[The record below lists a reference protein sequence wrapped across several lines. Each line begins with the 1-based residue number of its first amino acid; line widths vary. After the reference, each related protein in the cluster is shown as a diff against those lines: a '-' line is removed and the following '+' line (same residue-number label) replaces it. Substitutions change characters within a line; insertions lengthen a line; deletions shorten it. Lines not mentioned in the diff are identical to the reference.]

1 MRNQDAFS
9 RRSALMSIG
18 LLVLAVVSGGPA
30 SSATASVA
38 GSGTIARILT
48 DFGGLWDSTADAK
61 SAPGGVSPNDAHHL
75 LAFELGGT
83 LWSTGVD
90 DASLSEPFTAGTWEA
105 LPVEGLPTSV
115 STNYLYVRG
124 AGLTRGDVQGPFSS
138 SDLSEQLTRGVRGL
152 DLASGLANI
161 PSGST
166 VEFNVPAIASAAVG
180 DGVPDILITQIAN
193 PAGTADTLR
202 FADGSGNPVGNS
214 VSIDQN
220 AITALVGTWSPQ
232 FWTIPS
238 AGTSSVDS
246 GEYPLRLRAFEL
258 SEFGLTA
265 GNVGSVAKLVWS
277 PSGSSDT
284 AFFAYNTASLS
295 AVASSVSVV
304 TPTVTL
310 APIDDRRVA
319 DGAVATSASSSAGLT
334 ISYTTSDPSICTV
347 DASGSVTPL
356 AVGTC
361 TVTAST
367 ASQTVG
373 STAYTQASDSE
384 SFEVLAPAPT
394 VPDPGPAP
402 SPSPAAPVSSFVA
415 PGGVLPALAPTEAEF
430 VRADGTVAPLRI
442 EATAPGVLTYRT
454 EGLVLTLQG
463 TEASG
468 VAEGLVARSDGT
480 VECTVCADLAVGTVI
495 EVWAFSTPRLVAAWE
510 VNDLPCQQF
519 TIPLGAPLD
528 GGGALTPGPHTLQL
542 VLQTSAGVAAV
553 NAGVTAEGQ
562 VPTNVPAGT
571 GPSLSTPI
579 ATVIAIAVAALLFAS
594 PNAAPGRRFNGRRRV
609 TPG

>member
-1 MRNQDAFS
+1 MRNQNAFS
-9 RRSALMSIG
+9 RPPVVMAVG

-30 SSATASVA
+30 SSATASTD
-38 GSGTIARILT
+38 GSSVTRILT
-48 DFGGLWDSTADAK
+48 DFNGSLWDSEA
-61 SAPGGVSPNDAHHL
+61 SGGVTPDDEHHL
-75 LAFELGGT
+75 LAFAAGGT

-90 DASLSEPFTAGTWEA
+90 DDALVGETFTAGVWEA
-105 LPVEGLPTSV
+105 LPVEGIPTSGG
-115 STNYLYVRG
+115 TGFYIYARG
-124 AGLTRGDVQGPFSS
+124 SALKGEALPEFTSENLSARLTSGIQ
-138 SDLSEQLTRGVRGL
+138 GL

-161 PSGST
+161 PSNNDISFNLPSVAAGS
-166 VEFNVPAIASAAVG
+166 IG
-180 DGVPDILITQIAN
+180 DGVPDILVTQIAA
-193 PAGTADTLR
+193 PSSTTDTLR
-202 FADGSGNPVGNS
+202 FVDSENKTVGKSIVIALIGISALGTQWDADFVFVSDRTSLGGSG
-214 VSIDQN
+214 
-220 AITALVGTWSPQ
+220 
-232 FWTIPS
+232 
-238 AGTSSVDS
+238 
-246 GEYPLRLRAFEL
+246 LRDLRMVAFEL
-258 SEFGLTA
+258 SEFGLTSE
-265 GNVGSVAKLVWS
+265 NIGSVSKLVWS
-277 PSGSSDT
+277 PSGQSDT

-295 AVASSVSVV
+295 AVASSVSVD

-442 EATAPGVLTYRT
+442 ESTAPGALTYRT
-454 EGLVLTLQG
+454 EGLELTLQG

-519 TIPLGAPLD
+519 AIPLGAPLD
-528 GGGALTPGPHTLQL
+528 GGGAVAPGPHTLQL

-571 GPSLSTPI
+571 GPSLSTHI
-579 ATVIAIAVAALLFAS
+579 ATVVAIAVAALLFAWS
-594 PNAAPGRRFNGRRRV
+594 NAAPGRRFNGRRRV

>member
-1 MRNQDAFS
+1 VRKQDDAFS
-9 RRSALMSIG
+9 RRFVLMATG
-18 LLVLAVVSGGPA
+18 LLVLGVVSGGPA
-30 SSATASVA
+30 SSATASIA
-38 GSGTIARILT
+38 GSGTITRILT
-48 DFGGLWDSTADAK
+48 DFEGLWDSTADAK
-61 SAPGGVSPNDAHHL
+61 SAPGGVSPNDTHHL
-75 LAFELGGT
+75 LAFELDGT

-90 DASLSEPFTAGTWEA
+90 DDALNEPFTPGTWQA
-105 LPVEGLPTSV
+105 LPVEGLPTSGG
-115 STNYLYVRG
+115 NFYLYVRG
-124 AGLTRGDVQGPFSS
+124 AGLPRGDVQGPFSS
-138 SDLSEQLTRGVRGL
+138 SDLSEQLTRGIRGL

-161 PSGST
+161 PLGSII
-166 VEFNVPAIASAAVG
+166 EFNVPAIASAAVG

-193 PAGTADTLR
+193 PLGPDDTLQ
-202 FADGSGNPVGNS
+202 FVDGSGNPVGDS

-220 AITALVGTWSPQ
+220 AITALVGTWNPQ

-238 AGTSSVDS
+238 AGTSTVAS

-277 PSGSSDT
+277 PSGTSDP

-295 AVASSVSVV
+295 AFASSLDVV

-319 DGAVATSASSSAGLT
+319 DGAVATSATSSAGLT
-334 ISYTTSDPSICTV
+334 ISYTTADPSICTV

-415 PGGVLPALAPTEAEF
+415 PGGVLPALAPNEAEF

-442 EATAPGVLTYRT
+442 ESTAPGALTYRT

-468 VAEGLVARSDGT
+468 VEEGLLARSDGIL
-480 VECTVCADLAVGTVI
+480 ECTVCAELAVGTVI

-510 VNDLPCQQF
+510 VNHLPCQQF
-519 TIPLGAPLD
+519 AIPLGAPLD

-542 VLQTSAGVAAV
+542 VLQTSSGVAAV
-553 NAGVTAEGQ
+553 NAGVTAEGP
-562 VPTNVPAGT
+562 VPARVPAGD
-571 GPSLSTPI
+571 GPWVTDL
-579 ATVIAIAVAALLFAS
+579 ATVVVVAAVLILAFSVAS
-594 PNAAPGRRFNGRRRV
+594 RRRSAERRLV
-609 TPG
+609 TSR